1 MRVAYRALPGRHA
14 QDARRDPAVRAQLR
28 HGRARIDG
36 SAGRQVPREAR
47 GQQRMANLRRRRIV
61 LGAGQQPLRHRGAR
75 HARLRLQLPVSAN
88 AGTPAAMHGARR
100 GRRAKMTSP
109 AEAGLVASGRRK
121 AVRLAVTDR
130 R

>member
-36 SAGRQVPREAR
+36 SAGRQVPREAL

-61 LGAGQQPLRHRGAR
+61 LGARQQPLRHRGAR
-75 HARLRLQLPVSAN
+75 HARLCLQLPVSAN
-88 AGTPAAMHGARR
+88 AGASAAMQGAR

-130 R
+130 H